1 VSGHTR
7 EELILNS
14 SIFFGAFATPL
25 RVVFLLLWGAFG
37 SWYWIKRLRTEA
49 PKKVATPLVSLLV
62 GFFFFL
68 VSELCLFR
76 SFLASFL
83 HRMMSPDLSTR
94 GFPNARVFI
103 IDCNR
108 LALGNTA
115 ILLISRYSASMGY
128 HFCSMGHSGYGVFG
142 MFISLFWAILFTCNQ
157 LCEYFYSPT
166 AIYARLYAA
175 LFYLITGFHRAH
187 VIVRTSFLM
196 LVTWSIFSCELGE
209 EIPPFAFMYWH
220 MVDGVWALVYF
231 LVYRWAVVES
241 DLVEPEAKQ

>member
-1 VSGHTR
+1 
-7 EELILNS
+7 
-14 SIFFGAFATPL
+14 
-25 RVVFLLLWGAFG
+25 
-37 SWYWIKRLRTEA
+37 
-49 PKKVATPLVSLLV
+49 
-62 GFFFFL
+62 
-68 VSELCLFR
+68 
-76 SFLASFL
+76 
-83 HRMMSPDLSTR
+83 
-94 GFPNARVFI
+94 
-103 IDCNR
+103 
-108 LALGNTA
+108 
-115 ILLISRYSASMGY
+115 
-128 HFCSMGHSGYGVFG
+128 

-231 LVYRWAVVES
+231 FYIDGLLLNQTW
-241 DLVEPEAKQ
+241 